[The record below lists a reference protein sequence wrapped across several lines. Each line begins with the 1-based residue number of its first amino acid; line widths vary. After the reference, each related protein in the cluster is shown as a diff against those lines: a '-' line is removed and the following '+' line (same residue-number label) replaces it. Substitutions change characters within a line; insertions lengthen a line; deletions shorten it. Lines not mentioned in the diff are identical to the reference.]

1 VTVADGSGG
10 PKKAKSPLLG
20 AAVLKALLQRRSAVD
35 PAPRLADG
43 KELPGPLDGIRA
55 LYDGVLR
62 DLKLTDEQVDQYLA
76 GHAAEVEEAI
86 KGHGRRGA

>member
-1 VTVADGSGG
+1 MADAPGG
-10 PKKAKSPLLG
+10 PKKAKNSLLG
-20 AAVLKALLQRRSAVD
+20 AAVLKALLTRRAAVD

-43 KELPGPLDGIRA
+43 KQLPGPLDGVRA

-62 DLKLTDEQVDQYLA
+62 DLKLTDEQVEKYLA
-76 GHAAEVEEAI
+76 GHAEEVEEAI